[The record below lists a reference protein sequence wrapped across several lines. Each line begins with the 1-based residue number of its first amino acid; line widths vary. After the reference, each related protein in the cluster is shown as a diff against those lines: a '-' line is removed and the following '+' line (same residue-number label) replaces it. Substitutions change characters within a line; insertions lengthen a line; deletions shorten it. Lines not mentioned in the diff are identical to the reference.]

1 MFLTFVIGNFG
12 ALGHISSRISI
23 DCVCVCVCLCGGGFG
38 VSWLAILVG
47 LVAVGCVGMGGSG
60 SFIGVPGVSVTYL
73 L

>member
-12 ALGHISSRISI
+12 ALKHISSRISI
-23 DCVCVCVCLCGGGFG
+23 DCVCVCVCGGGFG

-60 SFIGVPGVSVTYL
+60 SFMGVPGVSMTYL